1 MVAKKIKDKVLR
13 EPQSI
18 DAEKAVLGS
27 MLISKDAV
35 PRAMNILID
44 NSLERIEYVFA
55 AAGHPNCIFKIT
67 YDQLIK
73 ITNGAERE
81 ISE

>member
-1 MVAKKIKDKVLR
+1 MATKKVKDKVLR

-44 NSLERIEYVFA
+44 NSFYYNFPYLNRILKVSK
-55 AAGHPNCIFKIT
+55 N
-67 YDQLIK
+67 D
-73 ITNGAERE
+73 
-81 ISE
+81 